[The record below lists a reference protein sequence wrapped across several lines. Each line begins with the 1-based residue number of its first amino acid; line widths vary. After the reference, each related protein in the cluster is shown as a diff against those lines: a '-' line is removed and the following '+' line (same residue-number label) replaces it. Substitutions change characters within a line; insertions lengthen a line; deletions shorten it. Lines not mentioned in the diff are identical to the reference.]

1 MARRRINVLYS
12 GRVQGVGFR
21 YACKSVAMGFDIA
34 GTVKNLSDGRV
45 ELIAEG
51 EENELNEFRQAIRDE
66 GMGRLIKN
74 EEIDWSE
81 ATAEFRGFEIIR

>member
-1 MARRRINVLYS
+1 
-12 GRVQGVGFR
+12 
-21 YACKSVAMGFDIA
+21 MGFDIT
-34 GTVKNLSDGRV
+34 GTVKNLADGRV

-74 EEIDWSE
+74 EETDWCE